1 MLENVGVTSY
11 KDYLDMFADLKQDS
25 KDSPPDLAI
34 QIVWER
40 KEKKGVRWGVDP
52 LLMAKTTMKQQTAS

>member
-1 MLENVGVTSY
+1 MLENVGVTCY

-34 QIVWER
+34 QIV
-40 KEKKGVRWGVDP
+40 
-52 LLMAKTTMKQQTAS
+52 

>member
-11 KDYLDMFADLKQDS
+11 KNYHDTFADLKQDS

-34 QIVWER
+34 QIV
-40 KEKKGVRWGVDP
+40 
-52 LLMAKTTMKQQTAS
+52 